1 MSLRRIGPL
10 LTVLGFIV
18 ASWLLGASPAA
29 AQYAQFQTG
38 RFTTTPI
45 TFDLGGGVIGTVSFT
60 GATAGSSGLQTP
72 TVSGANL
79 VSNFILIQPGTTA
92 FFSFNYP
99 LSHLDLN
106 WGPGNTVTRTD
117 NFIFNTAQA
126 SNIPLP
132 LTSNLANRSGA
143 FSGTGLDI
151 VSFSLSSTS
160 ASPIKLGV
168 LTSTAPVPAPMSPV
182 GATLLGNVVA
192 IGMIMLYRRRKSRG
206 GVNLPGR
213 GEAIIAAA

>member
-1 MSLRRIGPL
+1 MNMRHMRPL
-10 LTVLGFIV
+10 IM
-18 ASWLLGASPAA
+18 LLGAVLVSWLAASSPVR

-45 TFDLGGGVIGTVSFT
+45 TFDLGGGVIGTVTFT

-72 TVSGANL
+72 TASGSNL

-117 NFIFNTAQA
+117 NFIFNTAQT

-143 FSGTGLDI
+143 FSGAGLDI

-168 LTSTAPVPAPMSPV
+168 LTSTAPVVAPMSPV
-182 GATLLGNVVA
+182 GATLVGNIVA
-192 IGMIMLYRRRKSRG
+192 IGMIALYRRRRNRQG
-206 GVNLPGR
+206 GERTTKAPML
-213 GEAIIAAA
+213 ALA